1 MHCHSDYPATH
12 VHTDANL
19 QIFYEPSNKGV
30 PKHIIYDSLTHLI
43 LIILSGFCNFALYF
57 LRSSVRRC
65 SIPSCKTSLM
75 SDIPIQRQ
83 DTPRAY
89 PPLWASILPIIFLLV
104 TLVILISCKGAE
116 AINDWSPAVLL
127 SAALLSLI
135 LALPRI
141 DGGWRR
147 VGAGLRESATQI
159 LPAVPILIFISI
171 LSTTWMLGGIVPT
184 FIHYGLNVL
193 NARMFLASV
202 CAVSACISVMTGSS
216 WTTIA
221 TIGVAFMGIGE
232 VMGYSDPWIAGA
244 VISGA
249 YFGDKVSPLSD
260 TTVVASSSCG
270 VDLFTHIRFLMFTA
284 IPSLT
289 IALIVFT
296 VRGLTLDT
304 SAAMTAD
311 NGILHQLHETFFITP
326 WVLVVPAITLTL
338 IILKVKTF
346 ITLAISSA
354 LGVIAM
360 IIFQPQLPFNLEF
373 FKEVWSGAVFDTP
386 DAGFNDLVSTGGVLG
401 MLPTIAL
408 VLSAMT
414 FGGVMIGTGML
425 TTLSEAITRRISHR
439 NGLLGATIGSG
450 LLLNGFTAD
459 QYLSIIIG
467 ANTYNTSY
475 AKLGLQPKVLS
486 RTLEDSIS
494 VTSVLIPWNS
504 CGLTQSA
511 VLGVPTLVYFPYCIF
526 NWLSPLM
533 SFVVTSG
540 LLRIHSRVFSLFRK
554 IA

>member
-1 MHCHSDYPATH
+1 
-12 VHTDANL
+12 
-19 QIFYEPSNKGV
+19 
-30 PKHIIYDSLTHLI
+30 
-43 LIILSGFCNFALYF
+43 
-57 LRSSVRRC
+57 
-65 SIPSCKTSLM
+65 M
-75 SDIPIQRQ
+75 SEIPITRQ
-83 DTPRAY
+83 DSRLVY
-89 PPLWASILPIIFLLV
+89 PPLWASIIPIIFLLI
-104 TLVILISCKGAE
+104 TLVVLISLRGAE

-127 SAALLSLI
+127 SAAAISML
-135 LALPRI
+135 LALPHI
-141 DGGWRR
+141 NGGWRR
-147 VGAGLRESATQI
+147 IAAGLRESATQI
-159 LPAVPILIFISI
+159 LPAVPILIFIAI

-193 NARMFLASV
+193 NASLFLASV

-232 VMGYSDPWIAGA
+232 VMGYSEPWIAGA

-270 VDLFTHIRFLMFTA
+270 VDLFTHIRFLMLTA
-284 IPSLT
+284 IPSLA
-289 IALIVFT
+289 IALTVFT
-296 VRGLTLDT
+296 IHGLTLDT
-304 SAAMTAD
+304 TTAMTSD
-311 NGILHQLHETFFITP
+311 SGILHQLHDTFHITP
-326 WVLVVPAITLTL
+326 WVLLVPAITLIL

-346 ITLAISSA
+346 ITLAISSV
-354 LGVIAM
+354 LGVLAM
-360 IIFQPQLPFNLEF
+360 SIFQPQLPLNLEF
-373 FKEVWSGAVFDTP
+373 LRQVWSGAVFDTP

-401 MLPTIAL
+401 MLPTISL

-425 TTLSEAITRRISHR
+425 ATLSEAITRRITHR

-467 ANTYNTSY
+467 ANTYNSSY
-475 AKLGLQPKVLS
+475 AKLGLEPKVLS

-526 NWLSPLM
+526 NWLSPMM
-533 SFVVTSG
+533 SFAVTSG
-540 LLRIHSRVFSLFRK
+540 LLRIRSRMLAHFRK

>member
-1 MHCHSDYPATH
+1 MQDY
-12 VHTDANL
+12 
-19 QIFYEPSNKGV
+19 
-30 PKHIIYDSLTHLI
+30 
-43 LIILSGFCNFALYF
+43 IILQFVFPE
-57 LRSSVRRC
+57 SVRAI
-65 SIPSCKTSLM
+65 SFSGEKTILM
-75 SDIPIQRQ
+75 SDNTKEFIPVN
-83 DTPRAY
+83 
-89 PPLWASILPIIFLLV
+89 PPFRVSVLPIAFLLT
-104 TLVILISCKGAE
+104 TLVALIATKGAE
-116 AINDWSPAVLL
+116 AINDWSPVVLL
-127 SAALLSLI
+127 SAAALSLI

-141 DGGWRR
+141 NGGWRR
-147 VGAGLRESATQI
+147 IAAGLRESAVQI
-159 LPAVPILIFISI
+159 LPAVPILLFIAI

-184 FIHYGLNVL
+184 FIHYGLNLL
-193 NARMFLASV
+193 NARLFLASV

-232 VMGYSDPWIAGA
+232 VMGYSEPWIAGA

-270 VDLFTHIRFLMFTA
+270 VDLFTHIRFLMHTA

-289 IALIVFT
+289 IALIVFLI
-296 VRGLTLDT
+296 RGITLDT
-304 SAAMTAD
+304 SSAMSAD
-311 NGILHQLHETFFITP
+311 SGILLQLHETFRITP
-326 WVLVVPAITLTL
+326 WVLVVPAITLIL
-338 IILKVKTF
+338 IVLKVKTF
-346 ITLAISSA
+346 VTLAISSA
-354 LGVIAM
+354 LGVAAM
-360 IIFQPQLPFNLEF
+360 VAFQPQLPLNTEF
-373 FKEVWSGAVFDTP
+373 VREVWSGAVFDTP

-425 TTLSEAITRRISHR
+425 ASLSETITRRISHR

-450 LLLNGFTAD
+450 LMLNGFTAD

-467 ANTYNTSY
+467 ANTYNSSY
-475 AKLGLQPKVLS
+475 AKLGLEPKVLS

-533 SFVVTSG
+533 SFAVTSG
-540 LLRIHSRVFSLFRK
+540 LLRIRKRMLSRLRK
-554 IA
+554 LA